1 MGCDAREPRAATM
14 GSLPLVIIVHA
25 IHTYIDEHRSFR
37 SVEPILTNACQY
49 NRERRDMPHSSGR
62 QTGERI
68 PTFCVDSEQH
78 ERQTSRRESD

>member
-1 MGCDAREPRAATM
+1 MGWDAREPRAATM

-25 IHTYIDEHRSFR
+25 IHTYIDSTESAI
-37 SVEPILTNACQY
+37 SLEPILTNLCQY

-78 ERQTSRRESD
+78 EGQTSRREV